1 MSKAVKEM
9 ITDDIR
15 QRLSGVGDALLINVS
30 ALDANRVYRLRK
42 ELREKNIH
50 LLVIKNS
57 LARRAFAGTT
67 LYPMVEGLDGPA
79 AVVWGSTDIID
90 LAKHITKY
98 AGDKQFDKLEARGGV
113 MDGAKLS
120 PAEVQQVSKWPNR
133 EEQLSILIGQILS
146 PGAKLVAQ
154 LTAVG
159 GALASQIKEK
169 AGGAEGESAEGDAA
183 ETAEAAPEA
192 AASETTA
199 PAAEATPEAGPAA

>member
-15 QRLSGVGDALLINVS
+15 QRLSGVGDALLVNVS

-50 LLVIKNS
+50 LLMIKNS
-57 LARRAFAGTT
+57 LARRAFAGTS

-98 AGDKQFDKLEARGGV
+98 VGDKQFDKFEARGGV

-120 PAEVQQVSKWPNR
+120 AAEVQQVSKWPNR

-169 AGGAEGESAEGDAA
+169 AGGADGAASEASDAA
-183 ETAEAAPEA
+183 AAVPEAAAPAAEAAPEA
-192 AASETTA
+192 
-199 PAAEATPEAGPAA
+199 GPAA

>member
-15 QRLSGVGDALLINVS
+15 QRLSGVGDALLVNVS

-50 LLVIKNS
+50 LLMIKNS
-57 LARRAFAGTT
+57 LARRAFAGTS

-98 AGDKQFDKLEARGGV
+98 AGDKQFDKFEARGGV

-120 PAEVQQVSKWPNR
+120 AAEVQQVSKWPNR

-169 AGGAEGESAEGDAA
+169 AGGADGAASEASDAA
-183 ETAEAAPEA
+183 AAVPEAAAPAAEAAPEA
-192 AASETTA
+192 
-199 PAAEATPEAGPAA
+199 GPAA

>member
-15 QRLSGVGDALLINVS
+15 QRLSGVGDALLVNVS

-50 LLVIKNS
+50 LMVIKNS
-57 LARRAFAGTT
+57 LARRAFAGTS
-67 LYPMVEGLDGPA
+67 LSPMVEGLDGPA

-98 AGDKQFDKLEARGGV
+98 AGDKQFDKFEARGGV
-113 MDGAKLS
+113 MDGAKLNA
-120 PAEVQQVSKWPNR
+120 AEVQQVSKWPNR

-169 AGGAEGESAEGDAA
+169 AGGAEGDSS
-183 ETAEAAPEA
+183 EAAPEA
-192 AASETTA
+192 AAAETAPSEPAA
-199 PAAEATPEAGPAA
+199 PAAEAAPDAGPAA

>member
-15 QRLSGVGDALLINVS
+15 QRLSGVGDALLVNV
-30 ALDANRVYRLRK
+30 AGLDANRAYRLRK

-50 LLVIKNS
+50 VLMIKNS
-57 LARRAFAGTT
+57 LARRAFAGTS
-67 LYPMVEGLDGPA
+67 LAPMVEGLDGPA

-98 AGDKQFDKLEARGGV
+98 ASDKQFDKFEARGGV

-120 PAEVQQVSKWPNR
+120 AAEVQQVSKWPNR
-133 EEQLSILIGQILS
+133 VEQLSILIAQILS
-146 PGAKLVAQ
+146 PGATLVAQ
-154 LTAVG
+154 LTSVG

-169 AGGAEGESAEGDAA
+169 SGGAEGDSSDAA
-183 ETAEAAPEA
+183 EAAASPEAAAPEA
-192 AASETTA
+192 SA
-199 PAAEATPEAGPAA
+199 PAAEAAPDAEPTG

>member
-15 QRLSGVGDALLINVS
+15 QRLSGVGDALLVNVS

-50 LLVIKNS
+50 LLMIKNS
-57 LARRAFAGTT
+57 LARRAFAGTS
-67 LYPMVEGLDGPA
+67 LFPMVEGLDGPA

-98 AGDKQFDKLEARGGV
+98 AGDKQFDKFEARGGV
-113 MDGAKLS
+113 MDGTKLNA
-120 PAEVQQVSKWPNR
+120 AEVQQVSKWPNR

-169 AGGAEGESAEGDAA
+169 AGGAEGDSSG
-183 ETAEAAPEA
+183 AAPEA
-192 AASETTA
+192 AAAETAPSEPAA
-199 PAAEATPEAGPAA
+199 PAAEAAPDAGPAA

>member
-15 QRLSGVGDALLINVS
+15 QRLSGVGDALLVNVS

-50 LLVIKNS
+50 LLMIKNS
-57 LARRAFAGTT
+57 LARRAFAGTS

-98 AGDKQFDKLEARGGV
+98 AGDKQFDKFEARGGV

-120 PAEVQQVSKWPNR
+120 AAEVQQVSKWPNR

-169 AGGAEGESAEGDAA
+169 AGGADGAASEASDAA
-183 ETAEAAPEA
+183 AAAPDAAAPAAEAAPEA
-192 AASETTA
+192 
-199 PAAEATPEAGPAA
+199 GPAA